1 MRVLCVLNGP
11 FLGTR
16 EGRERRVN
24 RHTARFLIELS
35 ERLGDVVVASS
46 LVDLGESGNLSD
58 FDLALRNFSAGD
70 EVEVTVLRDGQR
82 VKLKVTLAKP
92 R

>member
-1 MRVLCVLNGP
+1 MQ
-11 FLGTR
+11 F
-16 EGRERRVN
+16 
-24 RHTARFLIELS
+24 
-35 ERLGDVVVASS
+35 
-46 LVDLGESGNLSD
+46 GESKVSDLSD

-70 EVEVTVLRDGQR
+70 EVDVTVLRDGQR